1 MKLIWIL
8 IGLIAGS
15 TSKMMTNPG
24 HGGRWLVSLGVGV
37 LGAVLLG
44 WIGHQLG
51 WLANFKYSN
60 VLWPLIGSLIS
71 LFIYHKILTTSNKT

>member
-24 HGGRWLVSLGVGV
+24 HGGRWLVTLGVGV
-37 LGAVLLG
+37 LGAALLG
-44 WIGHQLG
+44 WIGQEAD
-51 WLANFKYSN
+51 WLSGFKYKN
-60 VLWPLIGSLIS
+60 VLWPLIGSLVS
-71 LFIYHKILTTSNKT
+71 LFIYHKVLTSSSKT

>member
-24 HGGRWLVSLGVGV
+24 QGGRWLVTLGVGV
-37 LGAVLLG
+37 LGAVILG
-44 WIGHQLG
+44 WIGQKAG
-51 WLANFKYSN
+51 WLAGFKYN
-60 VLWPLIGSLIS
+60 HVLWPLLGSLIS
-71 LFIYHKILTTSNKT
+71 LFIYHKILTSRNKS